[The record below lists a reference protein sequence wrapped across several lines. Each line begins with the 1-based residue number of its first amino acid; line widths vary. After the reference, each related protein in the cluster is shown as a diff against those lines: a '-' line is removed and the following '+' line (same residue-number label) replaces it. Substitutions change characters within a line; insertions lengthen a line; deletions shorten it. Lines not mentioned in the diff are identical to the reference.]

1 MTKKNT
7 KPETA
12 DEIVT
17 SMEQRLAEAIAA
29 CQKIMRAESACLT
42 IMASRLADGAG
53 DDVRAFV
60 ESAVWKRACRV
71 TSEAAVIL
79 HGLDLA
85 ERHYPSTAAK

>member
-12 DEIVT
+12 NEIVT